1 MSLIPRALDLR
12 PSLAYEK
19 NIRKRSQ
26 EPFPTTLW
34 YSIPDS
40 FLLPF
45 SADVATTPEL
55 HKAVSA
61 CLTPAVSISRK
72 VEPTACGDSVLVVM
86 SSAISI
92 KGRRSRSRFEPCF
105 KARRSVWRFSD

>member
-1 MSLIPRALDLR
+1 MSLIPRALDSR

-26 EPFPTTLW
+26 EPFPTTMW

-61 CLTPAVSISRK
+61 CLTPAVSISRTM
-72 VEPTACGDSVLVVM
+72 EPTASLKEM
-86 SSAISI
+86 
-92 KGRRSRSRFEPCF
+92 P
-105 KARRSVWRFSD
+105 